1 MPPEEQ
7 DMEPDAQAE
16 RRALKDRVV
25 EAALLHAAFDGWTRR
40 SLVAAGADA
49 DIDAATVRRL
59 FAGRSDA
66 ALDALDDWLDRKMLE
81 AVDSEALLNL
91 PVRKRI
97 ATLVRARF
105 TCVEGHEEAMRRA
118 ALARGLPGNMFRS
131 ARSTWRTADRIWDAA
146 GFSDRNTDGFSRYT
160 RRGLLVGI
168 LVSTFLF
175 WLEDRSDEH
184 AESWAFLDR
193 RIDDALTIGK
203 ASAGLKRFVPPFLDR
218 MPMPARR
225 RTA

>member
-1 MPPEEQ
+1 MSNEAPV
-7 DMEPDAQAE
+7 DDVDARVE
-16 RRALKDRVV
+16 RRQLRDRVI
-25 EAALLHAAFDGWTRR
+25 EAALIHAAFDGWTRK

-66 ALDALDDWLDRKMLE
+66 ALDALDDWLDRQMQ
-81 AVDSEALLNL
+81 ASVDPEALLAM

-97 ATLVRARF
+97 SALVRARF
-105 TCVEGHEEAMRRA
+105 ERVDGHEEAMRRA
-118 ALARGLPGNMFRS
+118 ALARGLPGNMVRS

-146 GFSDRNTDGFSRYT
+146 GFADRSADGFSRYT

-175 WLEDRSDEH
+175 WVEDRSDDH
-184 AESWAFLDR
+184 ADSWTFLDR
-193 RIDDALTIGK
+193 RIDNALAIGK
-203 ASAGLKRFVPPFLDR
+203 ASAGLKRHVPFLDR
-218 MPMPARR
+218 IPVPKRR
-225 RTA
+225 MA